1 MTMMTSLYPMQS
13 NFNFLFTSF
22 LLFVLITPSAHADTI
37 ELLQKN
43 ASAAYEKMMDTK
55 QSADTAA
62 KDAAFA
68 ERKLT
73 SAKQKM
79 VEAEREAEAARK
91 KSEQAK
97 IAAEQATNRWKQ
109 ASDTLAN
116 EWGKS
121 EVK

>member
-1 MTMMTSLYPMQS
+1 MII
-13 NFNFLFTSF
+13 NFNLKLFKSTLCILS
-22 LLFVLITPSAHADTI
+22 VLIVSFAHAETI

-43 ASAAYEKMMDTK
+43 ASMAYEKMMEAK
-55 QSADTAA
+55 QAAEFLA
-62 KDAAFA
+62 KDATFA
-68 ERKLT
+68 EKKLT

-79 VEAEREAEAARK
+79 MEAEREAETARR

-97 IAAEQATNRWKQ
+97 VAMEQAINRWKQ

-116 EWGKS
+116 EWGTS

>member
-1 MTMMTSLYPMQS
+1 M
-13 NFNFLFTSF
+13 NFNLKLIKSTLCILS
-22 LLFVLITPSAHADTI
+22 VLIASFAHAETI

-43 ASAAYEKMMDTK
+43 ASVTYEKMMEAK
-55 QSADTAA
+55 QAAESLA
-62 KDAAFA
+62 KDATFA
-68 ERKLT
+68 ERKLV

-79 VEAEREAEAARK
+79 MEAEREAETAKR

-97 IAAEQATNRWKQ
+97 IAMEQAINRWKQ

-116 EWGKS
+116 EWGTS